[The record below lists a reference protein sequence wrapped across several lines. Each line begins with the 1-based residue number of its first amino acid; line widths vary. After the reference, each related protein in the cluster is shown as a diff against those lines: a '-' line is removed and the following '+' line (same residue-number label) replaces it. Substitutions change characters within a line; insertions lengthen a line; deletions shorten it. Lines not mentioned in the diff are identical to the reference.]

1 MLDHTQTP
9 SAIRR
14 YLKELGVQ
22 YERVFVDMN
31 EKEHKADWYTKVCH
45 TAVRCRFICCK
56 KRVCTGARL
65 L

>member
-1 MLDHTQTP
+1 M
-9 SAIRR
+9 
-14 YLKELGVQ
+14 Q

-65 L
+65 LSAHCHASWRMPFCS